1 MFKKLASNEEISFRL
16 SVPNIASTIEKRKR
30 RGGSTEYSASKT
42 VRNTVISLTTD
53 FLHQIQKTQII
64 VNLLE

>member
-1 MFKKLASNEEISFRL
+1 MFKKLASNEEISFRQN
-16 SVPNIASTIEKRKR
+16 VPNVASTIENRKR
-30 RGGSTEYSASKT
+30 RGGSIEYSASNT

>member
-1 MFKKLASNEEISFRL
+1 MSKKLASNEEISFRQN
-16 SVPNIASTIEKRKR
+16 VPNVASTIEKRKR
-30 RGGSTEYSASKT
+30 RGRSAEYSASKT

-53 FLHQIQKTQII
+53 FLYQIQKTQIF